1 MARLDRAAVCLRALD
16 GAQGN
21 SSQRQGAAR
30 GDAVRRIGRRG
41 RGPVPGRGATRRP
54 AHAAARYCHVYSG
67 LSLLYREVRTAGH
80 RPVSALPATARRL
93 RLVAP
98 CASLCLGATCRAT
111 PGVILWSRVYEE
123 GNDATVI
130 RGAGVRCACA
140 SPIPRPHYKYCH
152 TREGSLCTHSVPI
165 PILLKVSAVV
175 SCCRWALRPAS
186 RCLPCPSRVPRPS
199 GGPKRD
205 SPNAAASYACVAMTP
220 CTSITTSPT
229 TPGPA
234 PR

>member
-67 LSLLYREVRTAGH
+67 LSLLYRAVRTTGH

-111 PGVILWSRVYEE
+111 PGVILWLGAYKE
-123 GNDATVI
+123 GNACDGNRGCGAK
-130 RGAGVRCACA
+130 GAGRD
-140 SPIPRPHYKYCH
+140 
-152 TREGSLCTHSVPI
+152 VPM
-165 PILLKVSAVV
+165 P
-175 SCCRWALRPAS
+175 PQS
-186 RCLPCPSRVPRPS
+186 RGL
-199 GGPKRD
+199 
-205 SPNAAASYACVAMTP
+205 T
-220 CTSITTSPT
+220 TSIA
-229 TPGPA
+229 TPGRGPYVHTA
-234 PR
+234 CLFPPC